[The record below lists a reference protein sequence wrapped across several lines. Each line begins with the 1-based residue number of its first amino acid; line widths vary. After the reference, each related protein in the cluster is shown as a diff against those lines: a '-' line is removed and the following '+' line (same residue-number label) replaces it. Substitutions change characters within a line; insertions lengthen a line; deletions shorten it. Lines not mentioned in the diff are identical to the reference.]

1 MAETM
6 HTFGHVINGQKVF
19 EGELKER
26 RNPADNREITSQYHD
41 GTPDIAKDAIAAAQ
55 AVFPAWA
62 RVPRPV
68 RSEVIFHAA
77 ALIHTPEWSERIA
90 RAMVSDVGKTIVGAR
105 NEVAKTFRTLRHM
118 EGFGTHGMD
127 RVAHAQSPQ
136 VHMPVVTRPVGVA
149 AAVGAF
155 NFPAFLAALKI
166 APALVAGCPV
176 VFKPSPAAPQTSA
189 LFVEL
194 MHAAIEKVEAA
205 KKIGPGLVNLVQ
217 GGEDVVRTLA
227 EDPRIQAFT
236 FTGSTPIGTK
246 IRRWLVTRDTSFDLS
261 HFSAEMGGLN
271 PEIVMPDAN
280 FDEAVKAAVTSAFVG
295 EGQRCTATKR
305 LILVDGVPDD
315 FIDRVIKR
323 TMALKIGSGQDSSTD
338 VGPLVSEKA
347 REDFLE
353 AIRESVANGMQLV
366 YGGEAITDG
375 DMQYGNYVK
384 PTILLGDHDNQE
396 HRAVHE
402 EVFGPILSVLRA
414 KDFDDAVRIANGV
427 DHKHAAGFWTSNIN
441 DAFRFAAEVHAGMKH
456 INEKTIGGDEGAPFG
471 GAGGATSY
479 GNREMG
485 PDCLRTFQVE
495 ETLDFNWSGQSVGGH
510 TR

>member
-1 MAETM
+1 MSESPR
-6 HTFGHVINGQKVF
+6 TFGHIIDGKEVF
-19 EGELKER
+19 EGEVKER
-26 RNPADNREITSQYHD
+26 RNPADRREVVAQYHD
-41 GTPDIAKDAIAAAQ
+41 GTPDIMRQAITSAQ

-68 RSEVIFHAA
+68 RSEVIFQAA
-77 ALIHTPEWSERIA
+77 ALIQTPDWSDRIA
-90 RAMVSDVGKTIVGAR
+90 NAMVSDVGKTIVGAK

-127 RVAHAQSPQ
+127 SVAHAQSPQ

-149 AAVGAF
+149 GAVGAF
-155 NFPAFLAALKI
+155 NFPSFLAALKI

-205 KKIGPGLVNLVQ
+205 KQIGPGLVNLVQ

-236 FTGSTPIGTK
+236 FTGSTPVGTK
-246 IRRWLVTRDTSFDLS
+246 IRRWLVERDTSFDLE

-271 PEIVMPDAN
+271 AEIVMPDAN
-280 FDEAVKAAVTSAFVG
+280 FEEAIKAAVIAAFVG

-305 LILVDGVPDD
+305 LILVGGVPDD
-315 FIDRVIKR
+315 FIDRVVER
-323 TMALKIGSGQDSSTD
+323 TIALKIGPGQDSSTE

-347 REDFLE
+347 REDFLD
-353 AIRESVANGMQLV
+353 AIRDSVAHGMQLV
-366 YGGEAITDG
+366 YGGEAIADG

-384 PTILLGDHDNQE
+384 PTILRGDHDNKR
-396 HRAVHE
+396 HRAAHE
-402 EVFGPILSVLRA
+402 EVFGPIISVLQA

-427 DHKHAAGFWTSNIN
+427 DHKHAAGFWTSDFNA
-441 DAFRFAAEVHAGMKH
+441 AFRFAAEVHAGMKH
-456 INEKTIGGDEGAPFG
+456 VNQHTLGGDEGAPFG

-485 PDCLRTFQVE
+485 PDCLRTFQVG
-495 ETLDFNWSGQSVGGH
+495 ETLDFNWGGKAAGG
-510 TR
+510 RAR